1 MKVLEKCVHFLSSKS
16 PWLRLLVLD
25 TIDIGVQAISQSEDQ
40 LLPMIHRLWPP
51 MVKRFTD
58 DEQVNEMEVFSHY
71 FICFYPLSPTPC
83 LQFCKKCLV
92 KRTKTVIP

>member
-1 MKVLEKCVHFLSSKS
+1 M
-16 PWLRLLVLD
+16 LD

-58 DEQVNEMEVFSHY
+58 NEQVNEMEVFSHY
-71 FICFYPLSPTPC
+71 FICFYPVSNSLFAIFQKVPC
-83 LQFCKKCLV
+83 QKDK
-92 KRTKTVIP
+92 